1 MLGRFNRYMRSQLS
15 CFRKE
20 SLWSARDI
28 NEGML
33 IIFCWAIPAFLIV
46 CLVEYF
52 HDYLPANYLKAA
64 VSEGIGPHLWNVIG
78 VISFVFVGF
87 AILLPRS
94 KFIARC
100 AYHLLVNTYAIRG
113 LSLGLLTGQLLIYS
127 DPVVGSVDL
136 WKAWIISTGLILLVA
151 LAFLL
156 NFSFWYLGVLMNSQ
170 GKSGGFL
177 HCMESVDLWIRVFA
191 FIFLSILSTVFLF
204 MET

>member
-1 MLGRFNRYMRSQLS
+1 M
-15 CFRKE
+15 
-20 SLWSARDI
+20 
-28 NEGML
+28 
-33 IIFCWAIPAFLIV
+33 
-46 CLVEYF
+46 
-52 HDYLPANYLKAA
+52 
-64 VSEGIGPHLWNVIG
+64 
-78 VISFVFVGF
+78 
-87 AILLPRS
+87 
-94 KFIARC
+94 
-100 AYHLLVNTYAIRG
+100 VNTYAIGG

-191 FIFLSILSTVFLF
+191 FIFLSILSTVFCLWKLRAVF
-204 MET
+204 LS